1 MDFYFLPLINPIET
15 IFFMHLIGTQWSF
28 CFVLFCFVFLFL
40 FLFCLFFY
48 FYFIKWNPMELIP
61 VSTIALSFPLG
72 SGIMGPFDMCI

>member
-15 IFFMHLIGTQWSF
+15 IFFYAFDRNPMEFLF
-28 CFVLFCFVFLFL
+28 CFVLFFCFCFVY
-40 FLFCLFFY
+40 FY